1 MVNTE
6 NMNSLSALD
15 HRIME
20 KFLSLVR
27 RVHQL
32 ISRSDIGQQKYNWN
46 LSPASSGE
54 GSAVSAFPS
63 DKVCEVVEKMKLMQ
77 CKQMKLIHT
86 TEFFLLFY
94 CFFRRKKKDNSK
106 HVLLLLHSLLDR
118 IFMMLTLLLFAE
130 AGHWL
135 GLNLR
140 HYLWCYQR
148 YWIRKLIDRILH
160 FFSGMREERVER
172 ARICLIRF
180 GRHMHFSLHGLTKR
194 HLDSTDNRDRNSCHE
209 IWVSRWARRR

>member
-1 MVNTE
+1 
-6 NMNSLSALD
+6 
-15 HRIME
+15 
-20 KFLSLVR
+20 
-27 RVHQL
+27 
-32 ISRSDIGQQKYNWN
+32 
-46 LSPASSGE
+46 
-54 GSAVSAFPS
+54 
-63 DKVCEVVEKMKLMQ
+63 MKLMQ

-209 IWVSRWARRR
+209 IWEGEFLDEQEGVKYIMQKGTT

>member
-63 DKVCEVVEKMKLMQ
+63 DKVCEVVEKMKL
-77 CKQMKLIHT
+77 IHT

-140 HYLWCYQR
+140 HYL
-148 YWIRKLIDRILH
+148 
-160 FFSGMREERVER
+160 
-172 ARICLIRF
+172 
-180 GRHMHFSLHGLTKR
+180 
-194 HLDSTDNRDRNSCHE
+194 
-209 IWVSRWARRR
+209 

>member
-1 MVNTE
+1 
-6 NMNSLSALD
+6 
-15 HRIME
+15 
-20 KFLSLVR
+20 
-27 RVHQL
+27 
-32 ISRSDIGQQKYNWN
+32 
-46 LSPASSGE
+46 
-54 GSAVSAFPS
+54 
-63 DKVCEVVEKMKLMQ
+63 
-77 CKQMKLIHT
+77 MKLIHT

-94 CFFRRKKKDNSK
+94 CFLRRKKKDNSK

-160 FFSGMREERVER
+160 FFSGMRKEVLRIIAIWLGPVLKKSRYFELFVDTDKVRENLWKNFHIDLGHIRVPNRISLERR
-172 ARICLIRF
+172 SF
-180 GRHMHFSLHGLTKR
+180 
-194 HLDSTDNRDRNSCHE
+194 
-209 IWVSRWARRR
+209 VSW

>member
-1 MVNTE
+1 M
-6 NMNSLSALD
+6 
-15 HRIME
+15 
-20 KFLSLVR
+20 

-94 CFFRRKKKDNSK
+94 CIAFLEEKRKITQNTYCCFF
-106 HVLLLLHSLLDR
+106 
-118 IFMMLTLLLFAE
+118 TL
-130 AGHWL
+130 
-135 GLNLR
+135 
-140 HYLWCYQR
+140 
-148 YWIRKLIDRILH
+148 
-160 FFSGMREERVER
+160 
-172 ARICLIRF
+172 CLIAY
-180 GRHMHFSLHGLTKR
+180 S
-194 HLDSTDNRDRNSCHE
+194 
-209 IWVSRWARRR
+209 